1 MDAKCKNKNY
11 INLIIVLKEIHINGK
26 AIQMKVNMLRCQ
38 YYTKWYTDLM

>member
-26 AIQMKVNMLRCQ
+26 AIQMKVNMLRFQ
-38 YYTKWYTDLM
+38 YYTK